1 MISKGLILRKFVIF
15 LSALVGVFLIDQG
28 LKELFLNGFNWQSR
42 CISLELHINK
52 GVAFSMLS
60 FLGDS
65 LKWLQLALIA
75 LLAYL
80 AINEGWL
87 KKYPLSVG
95 LLAGGAIGNLYDRFT
110 RDGVVDFFA
119 WHCGF
124 NFAVFN
130 FADVMIDL
138 GIALILL
145 QEYLKYKKLKK

>member
-1 MISKGLILRKFVIF
+1 MRKFAIF
-15 LSALVGVFLIDQG
+15 GFALVGVFFIDQG
-28 LKELFLNGFNWQSR
+28 IKELFEAGYNWQSK
-42 CISLELHINK
+42 CISLELHINR

-60 FLGDS
+60 FLGDN
-65 LKWLQLALIA
+65 LKWIQVALIG

-80 AINEGWL
+80 SFEEGWL

-110 RDGVVDFFA
+110 KEGVTDFVY

-124 NFAVFN
+124 DFAVFN

-145 QEYLKYKKLKK
+145 QEFLKYRASKK

>member
-1 MISKGLILRKFVIF
+1 LRKFVIF
-15 LSALVGVFLIDQG
+15 FSALVGVFLIDQG
-28 LKELFLNGFNWQSR
+28 LKELFLGGYDWQSK

-52 GVAFSMLS
+52 GVAFSMLA
-60 FLGDS
+60 FLGEN
-65 LKWLQLALIA
+65 LKWLQLSLIA

-80 AINEGWL
+80 AIGEGWL

-110 RDGVVDFFA
+110 RDGVVDFVY

-124 NFAVFN
+124 DFAVFN

-138 GIALILL
+138 GIVLILL
-145 QEYLKYKKLKK
+145 QEYLKYRASKK

>member
-1 MISKGLILRKFVIF
+1 MRKFIIF
-15 LSALVGVFLIDQG
+15 ISALVGVFLIDQG
-28 LKELFLNGFNWQSR
+28 LKVLFLDGFDWQSK

-60 FLGDS
+60 FLGEN
-65 LKWLQLALIA
+65 LKWLQLALIG

-80 AINEGWL
+80 AISEEWF

-110 RDGVVDFFA
+110 RDGVVDFVY

-138 GIALILL
+138 GIALILI
-145 QEYLKYKKLKK
+145 QEYLKYRASKR

>member
-1 MISKGLILRKFVIF
+1 MRNFAIF
-15 LSALVGVFLIDQG
+15 AFALLGVYFIDQG
-28 LKELFLNGFNWQSR
+28 IKELFLDGYYWYNS
-42 CISLELHINK
+42 CITLELHINR

-60 FLGDS
+60 FLGDN
-65 LKWLQLALIA
+65 LKWLQLALIG

-80 AINEGWL
+80 AIGEGWF

-95 LLAGGAIGNLYDRFT
+95 LLTGGALGNLFDRFT
-110 RDGVVDFFA
+110 KDGVVDFFY

-124 NFAVFN
+124 NFPGIFN

-145 QEYLKYKKLKK
+145 QEYLKYRASKK

>member
-1 MISKGLILRKFVIF
+1 LRAFVIF

-28 LKELFLNGFNWQSR
+28 LKTLFLDGFDWQIR

-60 FLGDS
+60 FLGEN
-65 LKWLQLALIA
+65 LKWLQLGLIG

-80 AINEGWL
+80 AIGEGWL

-95 LLAGGAIGNLYDRFT
+95 LLAGGAVGNLYDRFL
-110 RDGVVDFFA
+110 RDGVVDFVY

-138 GIALILL
+138 GIGLILL
-145 QEYLKYKKLKK
+145 QEFLKYKASKN